1 MDFKRLDEIVKSK
14 GCVLV
19 WNEEEFKAKYKDTR
33 SKIEILSKCGHNTI
47 VQASDLINKNTG
59 ILCKKCMYEKQS
71 NDKKG
76 KKNDQ
81 NIVEY
86 QTIKALEVYCNST
99 LKFKVLNE
107 CTLADVAIQPIDEE
121 SDLWLPIQIKTTKSA
136 SHGIYGFHMGN
147 KYKNMYVLLF
157 CINEQRIWLLDGND
171 IHIKKIN
178 IGQYNSVYNK
188 YEIELSKIS
197 ETLIEKYYNSNY
209 FLKTL
214 KDLNIPISS
223 AVKTEQE
230 FKYHRE
236 ELFTQLKFTYP
247 EINNRVYDCVIN
259 DVYKVQDK
267 TISSYLRNDRKN
279 LMKLYVA
286 KLCRH
291 TKDGGK
297 MYKIGDNDFY
307 WLHLPNK
314 KGAYIIPETTL
325 FKNNMISNN
334 DENKEFLSITLFPYH
349 SEDKLKRIKNGWL
362 NEYLYFYDKD
372 IDKINELFISNNKN
386 HVIVKDYIPL
396 VLNDITRNIK
406 IEDKKV
412 RNIFKIPKKNQEENI
427 SKIVNVIVSNIFKN
441 VLKNNTLKKI
451 IIKPNNNIIKTDFHM
466 FEDIKI
472 YECIDC
478 KKQLNESRNTRCLE
492 CSRLKSRKVERPS
505 YEKLKMDL
513 KETNY
518 SATGRKYG
526 VSDNCIRKWIKYY
539 ET

>member
-1 MDFKRLDEIVKSK
+1 MQNDI
-14 GCVLV
+14 
-19 WNEEEFKAKYKDTR
+19 EEEFKAKYKDTR

-71 NDKKG
+71 NDRKG

-136 SHGIYGFHMGN
+136 SYGIYGFHMGN

-157 CINEQRIWLLDGND
+157 CINEQRIWLLEGNN

-267 TISSYLRNDRKN
+267 TILNYLKNDRVTKTFSI
-279 LMKLYVA
+279 

-291 TKDGGK
+291 SKDGDN
-297 MYKIGDNDFY
+297 MYKLGDNDFY
-307 WLHLPNK
+307 WLHLPDK
-314 KGAYIIPETTL
+314 SGAYIIPEIIL

-334 DENKEFLSITLFPYH
+334 DENKEFSFINLYPYH
-349 SEDKLKRIKNGWL
+349 SEEKLKKSKNGWL

-372 IDKINELFISNNKN
+372 IHQINGLFETNNRN
-386 HVIVKDYIPL
+386 NVIVNDYIPI
-396 VLNDITRNIK
+396 VLSDIKVNNDR
-406 IEDKKV
+406 E
-412 RNIFKIPKKNQEENI
+412 
-427 SKIVNVIVSNIFKN
+427 VNLIHLMVINIFKN
-441 VLKNNTLKKI
+441 VVKNNTKKI
-451 IIKPNNNIIKTDFHM
+451 YK
-466 FEDIKI
+466 
-472 YECIDC
+472 CIDC
-478 KKQLNESRNTRCLE
+478 KKQLNDSGITRCLE
-492 CSRLKSRKVERPS
+492 CYRLKSRKVDRPS
-505 YEKLKMDL
+505 YEQLKIDL
-513 KETNY
+513 NETNY

-526 VSDNCIRKWIKYY
+526 VSDVCIRKWIKYY
-539 ET
+539 ESK